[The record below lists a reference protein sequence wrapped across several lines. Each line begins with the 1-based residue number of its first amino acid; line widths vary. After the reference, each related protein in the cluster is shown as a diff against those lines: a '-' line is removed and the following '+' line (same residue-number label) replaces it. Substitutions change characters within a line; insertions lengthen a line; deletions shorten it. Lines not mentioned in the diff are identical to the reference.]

1 MVTQRKWFLV
11 VLAVV
16 VTAFVGA
23 CSGGDDSGESAG
35 SVGAGDG
42 ARRLAEEEAN
52 LDAPYADVGLEGTGG
67 DGGTAANVNVTSTD
81 TQIPGTPPRVIKT
94 AEIRVEVPKD
104 EFRESV
110 QESVNIAQRSGGFV
124 NSTTINE
131 DSDSGSV
138 TIRVPSETFETAL
151 GALKEIG
158 DVSSETISG
167 TDVTQE
173 FVDLEARKRNLEA
186 QETVLLNLMDD
197 AKTVGAT
204 IRVQRE
210 LQPVQLEIERLQG
223 RINYLED
230 QTSMSTITVSF
241 GPAGAAP
248 PQPANALERAWEN
261 AKDTFVAV
269 ATALVVGAGFVIPI
283 AILLAIVALAVRWLR
298 PRFTA

>member
-1 MVTQRKWFLV
+1 MFTQRKFFVV

-23 CSGGDDSGESAG
+23 CGGSGDSDE
-35 SVGAGDG
+35 GAGDAG
-42 ARRLAEEEAN
+42 VSTRGLTEENVN
-52 LDAPYADVGLEGTGG
+52 LDDPSDDVAFEGAGG
-67 DGGTAANVNVTSTD
+67 DGGTAADINYTGTD
-81 TQIPGTPPRVIKT
+81 TTIPGTPPRVIKT
-94 AEIRVEVPKD
+94 AEISIDVPKD

-110 QESVNIAQRSGGFV
+110 QESVDIAQRNGGFV
-124 NSTTINE
+124 NSTTIDE

-158 DVSSETISG
+158 EVDSETISG

-197 AKTVGAT
+197 ATTVAAT

-230 QTSMSTITVSF
+230 QTAMSTITVSF
-241 GPAGAAP
+241 GPAGATP
-248 PQPANALERAWEN
+248 PQSANAFERAWEN
-261 AKDTFVAV
+261 AKETFLAV

-283 AILLAIVALAVRWLR
+283 AILLALVALVVRWLR

>member
-23 CSGGDDSGESAG
+23 CSGGDDSAESAG
-35 SVGAGDG
+35 STGGGDSSG
-42 ARRLAEEEAN
+42 RLLNEQGD
-52 LDAPYADVGLEGTGG
+52 LDAPVGDVAFEGAGG
-67 DGGTAANVNVTSTD
+67 DGGTAANVTSTD

-138 TIRVPSETFETAL
+138 TIRVPSESFETAL

-197 AKTVGAT
+197 AKTVSAT

-230 QTSMSTITVSF
+230 QTAMSTITVSF
-241 GPAGAAP
+241 GPAGAAA
-248 PQPANALERAWEN
+248 PQPANAFERAWEN

-269 ATALVVGAGFVIPI
+269 GTALVVGAGFVIPI
-283 AILLAIVALAVRWLR
+283 AILLALVALAVRWLR

>member
-1 MVTQRKWFLV
+1 MWLSPRPTHNCP
-11 VLAVV
+11 
-16 VTAFVGA
+16 G
-23 CSGGDDSGESAG
+23 
-35 SVGAGDG
+35 
-42 ARRLAEEEAN
+42 RL
-52 LDAPYADVGLEGTGG
+52 
-67 DGGTAANVNVTSTD
+67 
-81 TQIPGTPPRVIKT
+81 QRVIKT
-94 AEIRVEVPKD
+94 AEIRIEVPKN

-124 NSTTINE
+124 NSTTIDE

-197 AKTVGAT
+197 AQTVGAT

-230 QTSMSTITVSF
+230 QTAMSTITVSF
-241 GPAGAAP
+241 GPAGAVA
-248 PQPANALERAWEN
+248 PQPANAFERAWEN

-283 AILLAIVALAVRWLR
+283 AILLALVALAVRWLR